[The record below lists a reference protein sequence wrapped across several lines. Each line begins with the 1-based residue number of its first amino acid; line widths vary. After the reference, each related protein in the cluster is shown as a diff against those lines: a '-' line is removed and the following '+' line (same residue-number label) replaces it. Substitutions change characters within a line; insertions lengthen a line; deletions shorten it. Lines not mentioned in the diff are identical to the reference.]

1 MGYHDNYHNNNYNN
15 DYYCIIKKV
24 GIKETD
30 LELLSTEAMKVR
42 LSSRKGPYSIDIL
55 LCMLFILLARL
66 IQLL

>member
-1 MGYHDNYHNNNYNN
+1 MGYHNDYYDNNYNN
-15 DYYCIIKKV
+15 DYHCVVKKV

-66 IQLL
+66 FQIL

>member
-66 IQLL
+66 FQIL

>member
-1 MGYHDNYHNNNYNN
+1 MGYHNDYYDNNYKN
-15 DYYCIIKKV
+15 DYYCIVKKV

-42 LSSRKGPYSIDIL
+42 LSTRKGPYSIDIL